1 MVHSYLVVSAILLTT
16 STSVVPIMTIVL
28 NPVVSMVIHS
38 QCAVT
43 LLPCTAMKVRIMYM
57 KNCVYLKLLIFTI
70 SLF

>member
-1 MVHSYLVVSAILLTT
+1 MVHLYQVVSAILLTT

-43 LLPCTAMKVRIMYM
+43 LLPCTAMKVRIMS
-57 KNCVYLKLLIFTI
+57 KTVCI
-70 SLF
+70 